1 MNNQHNITTEEAMMK
16 RWLVFLLAAVIF
28 AVVHEGMHIV
38 MAAFYG
44 EYAALRIHYGVFPEV
59 QYRTP
64 VDERAGVHWGF
75 ISGASNLAT
84 VLLGYLLV
92 LIGERIARLRSW
104 FFKNILFYLT
114 VILLV
119 ADPLNLSVGPLI
131 YGGDAPG
138 IAVGF
143 GVSRY
148 VIQAIS
154 LVVLLV
160 NRELIVQRLFPMY
173 NVQVKHFLFRPLVQ
187 RPGRAR

>member
-1 MNNQHNITTEEAMMK
+1 MMK

-28 AVVHEGMHIV
+28 AVVHEGMHV
-38 MAAFYG
+38 VTAAFYG
-44 EYAALRIHYGVFPEV
+44 EYAALHIHYGVFPEV

-92 LIGERIARLRSW
+92 WMGERIARLRSW
-104 FFKNILFYLT
+104 FFKNLLFYLT

-131 YGGDAPG
+131 YGGDALG

-143 GVSRY
+143 GVSLY
-148 VIQAIS
+148 VIQAIA
-154 LVVLLV
+154 LIGFLV
-160 NRELIVQRLFPMY
+160 NRELIIHKIFPMY
-173 NVQVKHFLFRPLVQ
+173 NVQGKHFLLRPLVQ
-187 RPGRAR
+187 RPGGTR